1 MINHCNICRTSHWR
15 ILRRAVECISYSVGR
30 WRMCNPIAPQLSL
43 RQVPLRVVWQL
54 LALSVGA
61 GASNHRFC
69 WSVISSYMHVIFS
82 LPKILLLPL
91 CWVECWIA
99 KIVGLRLCGWTL
111 PHLYTRK
118 VLRLGLGKCGI
129 RIWIARVFIQIVLNL
144 NCIALTAHD
153 RSPIRLVTFS
163 VGPKW
168 HTRKW
173 ESSLSS
179 GLCRLV
185 TVNTLTW
192 TNIKRLRAGLLS
204 LPRMAVSLQSFSV
217 ATPGCFYLFPSTE
230 KLNDNLNIR
239 CVSSVHRF

>member
-1 MINHCNICRTSHWR
+1 MIFSLAFDGHVWEGNSNSQFWVLIPFQLLLFAILWKPTPVIHYVCRLGTKVNIISPCLINHPNICRTSHWR
-15 ILRRAVECISYSVGR
+15 ILRGAVECISYSVGR

-43 RQVPLRVVWQL
+43 RQVPLLVVWQL

-173 ESSLSS
+173 
-179 GLCRLV
+179 
-185 TVNTLTW
+185 
-192 TNIKRLRAGLLS
+192 
-204 LPRMAVSLQSFSV
+204 
-217 ATPGCFYLFPSTE
+217 
-230 KLNDNLNIR
+230 
-239 CVSSVHRF
+239 